1 MMLGQEIIRPVDIM
15 MGVAENQ
22 QPQVLSDYVEELE
35 EVHPIARENLHNAQ
49 MRQKRTYDLRLY
61 NHTDDFCGD
70 LVSMIVSSTK

>member
-35 EVHPIARENLHNAQ
+35 VHPIARENLHNAQ
-49 MRQKRTYDLRLY
+49 MRQKRTYDLRLC
-61 NHTDDFCGD
+61 NHTDDFCGN
-70 LVSMIVSSTK
+70 LVYMIVSSTK